1 MRNDQNEY
9 DRQGLDRRAFIQLCA
24 LAGPSIVTSQSALA
38 SATDGKS
45 GLVLK
50 PDRLLGKLKQEAGV
64 APIPDAV
71 WYDSEAE
78 GDGILYRFEPGSLIS
93 ARYLTADTL
102 LDGNFQ
108 TVFQILLQEGE
119 SGPVFRLQFALLNQ
133 CSARV
138 RMSLSAVDQN
148 RWMFQREGAWLK
160 PLAGGARVNLERV
173 DRMTYSV
180 LRAGGRAS
188 RWCITNFT
196 ANPDEVP
203 KLVNLM
209 LPKGAL
215 LDELGQSR
223 LHQWQGKSRSR
234 NEVTERLKHQAAAA
248 SAHGFPS
255 HFSKYGGWKEKS
267 FKATGFFRTE
277 HDGKRWWLVD
287 PEGFVYWSAGMDC
300 VRVDTEANFEGLEKA
315 LTWQPEASD
324 KYKGVYSARE
334 TRRARSINY
343 LAANFIEAFGETW
356 YDSWKKIALGELRR
370 LRFNTVANWS
380 DWQIAR
386 EAGFPY
392 VRPLSSRLQKTKTIY
407 RDFPDVFAPEFQEDA
422 RQFAQQLAETRDD
435 PAFLG
440 YFLMNEPTWGFST
453 ELPAVGML
461 YNAPEC
467 ATRQELVRVLK
478 SRYVDSQALSRA
490 WEIQT
495 TFEEVARAAW
505 KKPIKGKASAD
516 LEEFSGT
523 MTERFFKTLS
533 QACREVDPKHLN
545 LGIRYHTVPP
555 KWVVEGMRTFDVFSM
570 NCYREKVPYQDTE
583 TIARMLNMPVMIGE
597 WHFGAL
603 DVGLPASGIGHVKD
617 QAARGQAY
625 RVYLEDAAANP
636 YCVGVHWFTLYD
648 QSALGRFDGENYNIG
663 FLDVCNRPYDEI
675 CAAAKAGHER
685 VYEVAAGRVPKY
697 VDAPTYLPKL
707 FM

>member
-1 MRNDQNEY
+1 M
-9 DRQGLDRRAFIQLCA
+9 
-24 LAGPSIVTSQSALA
+24 AGSAVVSYGATIA
-38 SATDGKS
+38 SAKAGIS

-50 PDRLLGKLKQEAGV
+50 PQRLVGNLKQDGAA
-64 APIPDAV
+64 APVPGAV
-71 WYDSEAE
+71 WYKSTSEE
-78 GDGILYRFEPGSLIS
+78 DGLFYTFEPGSLTS
-93 ARYLTADTL
+93 CRYLTADTL

-119 SGPVFRLQFALLNQ
+119 DGPVFRLQFALLNQ
-133 CSARV
+133 CSARI
-138 RMSLSAVDQN
+138 RMPLTAVDQN

-180 LRAGGRAS
+180 LRAGGRPS
-188 RWCITNFT
+188 RWCLTDFT
-196 ANPDEVP
+196 ATPDEVP
-203 KLVNLM
+203 KLLDPV
-209 LPKGAL
+209 LPKGPL

-223 LHQWQGKSRSR
+223 LHEWPGKSRSR
-234 NEVTERLKHQAAAA
+234 QEVTGRLKKQAAAVK
-248 SAHGFPS
+248 SQKFPAD
-255 HFSKYGGWKEKS
+255 FSRFGGWKQKR
-267 FKATGFFRTE
+267 FDATGFFRTVK
-277 HDGKRWWLVD
+277 DDKRWWLVD
-287 PEGFVYWSAGMDC
+287 PEGFAFWSAGMDC
-300 VRVDTEANFEGLEKA
+300 VRVDTEANCEGLKKA
-315 LTWQPEASD
+315 LSWEPEPS
-324 KYKGVYSARE
+324 KRYEGVYSGRE
-334 TRRARSINY
+334 TRGARSINY
-343 LAANFIEAFGETW
+343 LAANLIEAFGENWYNTW
-356 YDSWKKIALGELRR
+356 KEIALAELRR

-392 VRPLSSRLQKTKTIY
+392 VRPLSSRTRKTRTIY
-407 RDFPDVFAPEFQEDA
+407 RDFPDVFAPEFEDDA
-422 RQFAQQLAETRDD
+422 REFGRQLEETRDD

-461 YNAPEC
+461 YNTPEC
-467 ATRQELVRVLK
+467 ATRQELARRLK
-478 SRYVDSQALSRA
+478 AKYIDNAALSKA
-490 WEIQT
+490 WGIETSFDEISRG
-495 TFEEVARAAW
+495 VW
-505 KKPIKGKASAD
+505 KKTLKETALRD
-516 LEEFSGT
+516 LEEFSEV

-533 QACREVDPKHLN
+533 QACRDVDPKHLN

-555 KWVVEGMRTFDVFSM
+555 KWALDGMRTFDVFSM
-570 NCYREKVPYQDTE
+570 NCYREKVPHQETE
-583 TIARMLNMPVMIGE
+583 MISRMLNMPVLIGE

-663 FLDVCNRPYDEI
+663 FLDVCNRPYEEL
-675 CAAAKAGHER
+675 ANAAKTSHER
-685 VYEVAAGRVPKY
+685 LYQVAAGLTEKY
-697 VDAPTYLPKL
+697 SDAPEYLPKL